1 MSVSDHLEGSSRACS
16 TEEHKSSQGF
26 LYRSCVTGQCQGRE
40 LHSLI
45 TQKKS
50 PPQNCGY
57 SLNSLV
63 MEGNLSNENFKKVV
77 LSCIYTIFVY
87 DAEYLFVDFD
97 SRSSQVKYK
106 SFISKNVSRI
116 GILILSNFEKWIF
129 VIIIFNSIYGIS
141 KNETCKSDLAKPMGL

>member
-1 MSVSDHLEGSSRACS
+1 
-16 TEEHKSSQGF
+16 
-26 LYRSCVTGQCQGRE
+26 
-40 LHSLI
+40 
-45 TQKKS
+45 
-50 PPQNCGY
+50 
-57 SLNSLV
+57 